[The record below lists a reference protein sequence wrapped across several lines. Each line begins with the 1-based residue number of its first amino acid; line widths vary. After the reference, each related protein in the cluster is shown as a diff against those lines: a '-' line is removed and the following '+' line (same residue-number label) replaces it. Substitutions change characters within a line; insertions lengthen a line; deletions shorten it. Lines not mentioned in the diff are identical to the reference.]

1 MQSFNLPGHL
11 MVKRENGK
19 REKEGGKGEGESGE
33 NHVSGKGQSQ
43 TSSDEKLDPYYNARL
58 ISST

>member
-1 MQSFNLPGHL
+1 

-19 REKEGGKGEGESGE
+19 REKAGGKGEGESGE